1 MKIKNILAVF
11 IIVGGIAYALYCSLI
26 TDFLLKYGE
35 TRRTKAVVE
44 ERLTGKSSY
53 PVLRYRFS
61 YQGQTY
67 IGFVSE
73 TSCLR
78 VFDTINVV
86 FLETNPSINR
96 PLNEIK

>member
-11 IIVGGIAYALYCSLI
+11 IIVGGISYALYCSLI

-53 PVLRYRFS
+53 PVLRYRFLS
-61 YQGQTY
+61 RSSLYRFC
-67 IGFVSE
+67 IRNFMFKSV
-73 TSCLR
+73 
-78 VFDTINVV
+78 
-86 FLETNPSINR
+86 
-96 PLNEIK
+96 

>member
-11 IIVGGIAYALYCSLI
+11 IIVGGISYALYCSLI

-53 PVLRYRFS
+53 PVLRYRFWRN
-61 YQGQTY
+61 GHLV
-67 IGFVSE
+67 G
-73 TSCLR
+73 
-78 VFDTINVV
+78 
-86 FLETNPSINR
+86 
-96 PLNEIK
+96 

>member
-11 IIVGGIAYALYCSLI
+11 IIVGGISYALYCLLL

-35 TRRTKAVVE
+35 TIRTKAVVE
-44 ERLTGKSSY
+44 EKLTGKSSY
-53 PVLRYRFS
+53 PVLRYRFLN
-61 YQGQTY
+61 QGQAY

-73 TSCLR
+73 SSCLR